1 MRKVQ
6 AKWGVARTRDTEHP
20 TRTLLVTTATNLIE
34 RHGPTGFTVEMLL
47 QESGVSKGSLY
58 HHFHDFTDVLEESVV
73 RTYLNNMEEDLATL
87 AWMIGENPTPEHLRE
102 TLLAIV
108 RLSSTEHRATQRM
121 RRVHLLSM
129 SDHGTAGIRE
139 KLAHYQTRS
148 IEALAEIVRKGQELN
163 VVRDD
168 FDPVATSGVVLA
180 LVFGR
185 VISDTSEHPI
195 PDEVWTPTIL
205 KFLDS
210 AFV

>member
-1 MRKVQ
+1 
-6 AKWGVARTRDTEHP
+6 VA
-20 TRTLLVTTATNLIE
+20 TATNLIE

-73 RTYLNNMEEDLATL
+73 RTYLTSVEEDLAAL

-129 SDHGTAGIRE
+129 SDHGTPGMRE
-139 KLAHYQTRS
+139 KLAHHQTRS
-148 IEALAEIVRKGQELN
+148 IEALAEIVRRAQELN
-163 VVRDD
+163 VVRGD
-168 FDPVATSGVVLA
+168 FEPVSTAAVVLS

-185 VISDTSEHPI
+185 VISDTSERPI
-195 PDEVWTPTIL
+195 PDEQWTPTIL

>member
-1 MRKVQ
+1 M
-6 AKWGVARTRDTEHP
+6 RDTEHP
-20 TRTLLVTTATNLIE
+20 TRTLLVATATNLIE

-73 RTYLNNMEEDLATL
+73 RTYLTSLEEDLAAL
-87 AWMIGENPTPEHLRE
+87 AWMIGENPTPKHLRE

-129 SDHGTAGIRE
+129 SDHGTPGMRE
-139 KLAHYQTRS
+139 KLAHHETRS
-148 IEALAEIVRKGQELN
+148 IEALAEIVRKAQELN
-163 VVRDD
+163 VVRGD
-168 FDPVATSGVVLA
+168 FDPVATAAIVLS

-185 VISDTSEHPI
+185 VISDTSERPI
-195 PDEVWTPTIL
+195 PDEQWTPTIL
-205 KFLDS
+205 KFLD
-210 AFV
+210 AVFV